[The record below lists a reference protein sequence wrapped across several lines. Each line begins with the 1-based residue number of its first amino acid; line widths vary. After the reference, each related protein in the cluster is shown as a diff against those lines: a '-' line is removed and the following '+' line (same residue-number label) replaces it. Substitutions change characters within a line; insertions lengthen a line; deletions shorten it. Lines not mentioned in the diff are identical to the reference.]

1 MHSETA
7 VADLSQRKPTQA
19 LYCHMELSDGTPAMA
34 RDAFD
39 RMVVEHHEP
48 IRRLVYRL
56 LGWRDEAE
64 DVVQEVF
71 LSAWAAWERVRDKES
86 PDLWLKRIATNKCRS
101 RLRREAVRRRWFS
114 WLSATPPE
122 EPRAMMEDSLAAA
135 ERGGRVREAIK
146 SLGASYREV
155 IVLHYLEQ
163 MSVEQIAVIVGAHRN
178 TVEVRLH
185 RARRQ
190 LEELLADLME

>member
-1 MHSETA
+1 
-7 VADLSQRKPTQA
+7 
-19 LYCHMELSDGTPAMA
+19 MEAPDGTPELT

-39 RMVVEHHEP
+39 QMVVLNHEP

-56 LGWRDEAE
+56 LGWRDGGE

-71 LSAWAAWERVRDKES
+71 LSAWAAWRRVRNEEGVDV
-86 PDLWLKRIATNKCRS
+86 WLRRIAINKCRS
-101 RLRREAVRRRWFS
+101 RLRREAVHRRWFGWFS
-114 WLSATPPE
+114 SSTPE
-122 EPRAMMEDSLAAA
+122 EPQTMMEDSLAAA
-135 ERGGRVREAIK
+135 ERAGRVREAIK

-163 MSVEQIAVIVGAHRN
+163 MSVEQIAEIVGARRN
-178 TVEVRLH
+178 SVEVRLH

-190 LEELLADLME
+190 LEYLLADLME